1 MRGWRGISGPGRSRC
16 AGWCSRQ
23 PGTSSSGDMSFD
35 LRLPIGALF
44 TLFGLIL
51 ALDGLLARR
60 LVLGINVNLWW
71 GLVVI
76 VFGGLMLGLVA
87 RSKNAPAAARRDAG
101 DLPRSH

>member
-1 MRGWRGISGPGRSRC
+1 
-16 AGWCSRQ
+16 
-23 PGTSSSGDMSFD
+23 MSFD

-71 GLVVI
+71 GLVMI
-76 VFGGLMLGLVA
+76 LFGGLMLGLVA
-87 RSKNAPAAARRDAG
+87 GSKKPAPAARRDPAER
-101 DLPRSH
+101 PRSH